1 MQRSR
6 YLLALVP
13 ASSDRRR
20 GEHLTVAPTAL
31 LASLALLALV
41 TSTAEAQGRAASAT
55 PLHVP
60 ASHFEFVASGDPQP
74 PAKPLAVHNGGTAR
88 LTDVRLTRLAYAD
101 SARGAAWLVALP
113 RQSAVAPDE
122 LATVGTLCIDVAG
135 LPAGTYRATAAVGA
149 REVPEPVAIT
159 ITLVVTDAG
168 ARARHAAPRCAPAIE
183 K

>member
-1 MQRSR
+1 MPRSR
-6 YLLALVP
+6 RLLVLVRAL
-13 ASSDRRR
+13 SDRRAATR
-20 GEHLTVAPTAL
+20 LTPSPTAL
-31 LASLALLALV
+31 LATVALLASV
-41 TSTAEAQGRAASAT
+41 TSAADAQGGAASDT
-55 PLHVP
+55 PLHV
-60 ASHFEFVASGDPQP
+60 ATSRFEFVASGDALP
-74 PAKPLAVHNGGTAR
+74 PVKPLAVHNGGTTR

-122 LATVGTLCIDVAG
+122 LATVGMLCIDATG

-159 ITLVVTDAG
+159 ISLVVTDAG
-168 ARARHAAPRCAPAIE
+168 ARAPHAAARCGSAAT